1 MLVTR
6 YTNPAVSLFNEF
18 LNNYEKKQ
26 EDVEVSV
33 DENVLTIKGKREV
46 KNVVEKVEESV
57 EKGLETVKE
66 TFHNVASHLPFANLA
81 KKDSDTFNIES
92 DLPGVK
98 KEDIELKVEDDYLTV
113 TAVRK
118 YKNEVRAEDYYLQES
133 NFGLISRSFVL
144 PDSIDRDSIKAKY
157 EDGRLYLTLEKVAS
171 KKAKTI
177 SIK

>member
-1 MLVTR
+1 MSVKEVT
-6 YTNPAVSLFNEF
+6 
-18 LNNYEKKQ
+18 
-26 EDVEVSV
+26 
-33 DENVLTIKGKREV
+33 
-46 KNVVEKVEESV
+46 KNAVEKVEEKV
-57 EKGLETVKE
+57 EKGLETVKETVKE

-81 KKDSDTFNIES
+81 KQGSDTFSIEI

-118 YKNEVRAEDYYLQES
+118 YKNEVKEEDYYLRES
-133 NFGLISRSFVL
+133 DFGLFSRSFVL

-157 EDGRLYLTLEKVAS
+157 EDGRLYLALQKVAS